1 MLNKLKELSKDT
13 AVYGIST
20 IVGRFLGFLLVPFY
34 TNVFTREEFGIFTLI
49 YAYLAFLN
57 IVYIYGMDA
66 AYMKYT
72 SLAEG
77 EEKKNTFSTPYIF
90 VTGTSI
96 LLSVIFY
103 IFKEEFGAAIALP
116 SEYFGLLIYV
126 ILILFFDTL
135 ALIPFNALRLER
147 KTKKFALI
155 KLMNIVINLSL
166 NLILILKYDFG
177 IEAIFISNLAASI
190 FSFVVLIPDLIKRF
204 RLKIDKPILVKML
217 KFGIPYLPAA
227 LASTVVQIIDVPI
240 VERLTNTET
249 LGLYRANYKLGIFM
263 MLFVQMFNFAWQ
275 PFFLENAKEKNAKEF
290 FSKILTIFLIIGSI
304 IWITTS
310 LFIED
315 IAKIEIINGRTL
327 LGKEFL
333 EGLYIVPIILL
344 AYLFNGLYV
353 NFTAGIYIE
362 EKTKYFV
369 FVTGAGAIVNVI
381 INLIL
386 IPQLGIMGAALA
398 TLASYVVMALGL
410 FIVSQKFYK
419 INYEYLKIIKIFL
432 IIFASGI
439 FYFYLYYNGALNI
452 GIKFLIFLVSISA
465 LFILKVI
472 NYDEIVRT
480 FKSFKKRKEL

>member
-77 EEKKNTFSTPYIF
+77 EEKKKTFSTPYIF
-90 VTGTSI
+90 VTLTSI
-96 LLSVIFY
+96 LLSAIFY
-103 IFKEEFGAAIALP
+103 LFKEDFGAAIALS

-155 KLMNIVINLSL
+155 KLTNIVINLSL
-166 NLILILKYDFG
+166 NLILILKYDYG

-204 RLKIDKPILVKML
+204 RFKIDKPILVKML

-240 VERLTNTET
+240 VERLTDTET
-249 LGLYRANYKLGIFM
+249 LGLYRATYKLGIFM

-275 PFFLENAKEKNAKEF
+275 PFFLENVKEKNAKEI
-290 FSKILTIFLIIGSI
+290 FSKILTLFLITGSI
-304 IWITTS
+304 IWITLS
-310 LFIED
+310 LFVED
-315 IAKIEIINGRTL
+315 IATIEIMNGRTL

-369 FVTGAGAIVNVI
+369 LVTGAGAIVNVI
-381 INLIL
+381 VNLIL

-398 TLASYVVMALGL
+398 TLASYVVMAVGL

-419 INYEYLKIIKIFL
+419 IDYEYLKIIKIFF
-432 IIFASGI
+432 IIFAAGI
-439 FYFYLYYNGALNI
+439 LYFYLYYIGALNI
-452 GIKFLIFLVSISA
+452 GIKFLIFFGFISS
-465 LFILKVI
+465 LFVFRII
-472 NYDEIVRT
+472 NKDEIVRT
-480 FKSFKKRKEL
+480 LKSFK

>member
-77 EEKKNTFSTPYIF
+77 EEKKKTFSTPYIF
-90 VTGTSI
+90 VTLTSI
-96 LLSVIFY
+96 LLSAIFY
-103 IFKEEFGAAIALP
+103 LFKEDFGAAIALS

-155 KLMNIVINLSL
+155 KLTNIVINLSL
-166 NLILILKYDFG
+166 NLILILKYDYG

-204 RLKIDKPILVKML
+204 RFKIDKPILVKML

-240 VERLTNTET
+240 VERLTDTET

-275 PFFLENAKEKNAKEF
+275 PFFLENVKEKNAKEI
-290 FSKILTIFLIIGSI
+290 FSKILTLFLITGSI
-304 IWITTS
+304 IWITLS
-310 LFIED
+310 LFVED
-315 IAKIEIINGRTL
+315 IATIEIMNGRTL

-369 FVTGAGAIVNVI
+369 LVTGAGAIVNVI
-381 INLIL
+381 VNLIL

-398 TLASYVVMALGL
+398 TLASYVVMAVGL

-419 INYEYLKIIKIFL
+419 IDYEYLKIIKIFF
-432 IIFASGI
+432 IIFAAGI
-439 FYFYLYYNGALNI
+439 LYFYLYYIGALNI
-452 GIKFLIFLVSISA
+452 GIKFLIFFG
-465 LFILKVI
+465 FILSLFVLRIVNK
-472 NYDEIVRT
+472 DEIVRT
-480 FKSFKKRKEL
+480 LKSFK